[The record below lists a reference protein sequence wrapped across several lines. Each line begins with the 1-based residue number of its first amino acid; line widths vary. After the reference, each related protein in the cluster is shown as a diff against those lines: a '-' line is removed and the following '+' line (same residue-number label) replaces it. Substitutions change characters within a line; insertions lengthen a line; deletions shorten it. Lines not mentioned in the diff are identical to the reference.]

1 MPMWRVKKYTWMKKN
16 HTTKLQIKSQE
27 MHLLSMLWMLQ
38 NDFFQKAKWTRE
50 DSWFFCSNA
59 CSSWLRV
66 VDKFEGFVLRREWK
80 KQWIL
85 CWKHT
90 KSGKEKKGCSA
101 TEELS
106 IFDSISFR
114 QTKICGSR
122 EEVVELKN
130 KWFKLKARNDY
141 KYKWQQWGCSWK
153 FSVYLF
159 FILLISLLLSMLP
172 HLKHKRRD

>member
-1 MPMWRVKKYTWMKKN
+1 MDEKEPLYNVANKVTRNALAINAMN
-16 HTTKLQIKSQE
+16 ATKRFLPKSKV
-27 MHLLSMLWMLQ
+27 
-38 NDFFQKAKWTRE
+38 NTRRRLI
-50 DSWFFCSNA
+50 FCSNA

-66 VDKFEGFVLRREWK
+66 VDKFEGFVLRREWR

-85 CWKHT
+85 CWNHT
-90 KSGKEKKGCSA
+90 KSGKEKKGWSA
-101 TEELS
+101 TEEVS

-122 EEVVELKN
+122 EEVVELKY
-130 KWFKLKARNDY
+130 KWFKLKARNYY
-141 KYKWQQWGCSWK
+141 KYKWQPWGCSWK

-172 HLKHKRRD
+172 HLKHKRRG

>member
-1 MPMWRVKKYTWMKKN
+1 MASKKVHVDEKEPHYKVANKVTGNALAINAMN
-16 HTTKLQIKSQE
+16 ATKRFLLKSKV
-27 MHLLSMLWMLQ
+27 
-38 NDFFQKAKWTRE
+38 NTRRR
-50 DSWFFCSNA
+50 FFCSNA

-172 HLKHKRRD
+172 HLKHKRRN